1 MQYRPFGKT
10 NLKVSALGFGCMRL
24 PLKSEDSADI
34 DEVEATRMV
43 RHAIDNGVNYIDTAY
58 PYHREQGEPFVGRAL
73 QDGYRDKVFL
83 ATKLPSW
90 LINSQDDMERLLNEQ
105 LARLQTDHIDF
116 FLLHALNAKHWKNY
130 VDLRVFEWAESKLAE
145 GKIRHLGFSFHDKYP
160 VFEEI
165 LNGYD
170 HWDFCQIQ
178 YNYLD
183 VDEQAGQRGLE
194 AAADKGLGVVV
205 MEPLRGGN
213 LAKNPAPQAVMDVFD
228 RSGKTWTPANWS
240 LQWIWNQPQV
250 SLLLSGMTT
259 MEQVEQNLTSA
270 AQSGVHSLTEAD
282 LKVVEEVRKVY
293 QELTPVPCTHC
304 EYCLPCPNEVS
315 IPSIFQIFN
324 ESKMFD
330 QMEHGKRRYNA
341 EVKPENQADQC
352 VECGHCE
359 EMCPQN
365 IQIIDWLKVV
375 HKALEPNR

>member
-58 PYHREQGEPFVGRAL
+58 PYHREQSEPFVGRAL

-90 LINSQDDMERLLNEQ
+90 LINSQDDMERLFNEQ

-116 FLLHALNAKHWKNY
+116 FLLHALNAKYWKNY
-130 VDLRVFEWAESKLAE
+130 VDLRMFNWAESKLAE

-282 LKVVEEVRKVY
+282 LKVVEEVSKVY
-293 QELTPVPCTHC
+293 QGLAPVPCTHC
-304 EYCLPCPNEVS
+304 EYCLPCPNGVS
-315 IPSIFQIFN
+315 IPTIFQIFN
-324 ESKMFD
+324 QSKMFD
-330 QMEHGKRRYNA
+330 QMERGKRWYNA

-375 HKALEPNR
+375 HKELEPNR